1 MKSYLLGGA
10 AAVMLMGL
18 ATGTAWADAYKDGMA
33 AFRNEDYAAALSL
46 LMPYAKD
53 GDAEAAY
60 LLGEMFG
67 PRSWGQKG
75 ENRNGVEQ
83 DNAQAIYWWG
93 EAAKAG
99 NSNAQMKLGW
109 WLLKGRDVVKQ
120 DEAAGMNWLLMAAN
134 QGEPQAQY
142 EVGIGYW
149 KGRGVKPDPIA
160 AYMWLELCST
170 EPGFENAA
178 EYRDEVAKTM
188 TPEQVNQAKLMVQAF
203 APKRAN

>member
-1 MKSYLLGGA
+1 MTFSLRAGALALGI
-10 AAVMLMGL
+10 LGL
-18 ATGTAWADAYKDGMA
+18 VHGTALAGSLEDGML
-33 AFRNEDYAAALSL
+33 AFRSEDYGKALSL
-46 LMPYAKD
+46 LMPFAKE
-53 GDAEAAY
+53 GNAEAAY
-60 LLGEMFG
+60 LLGEMYG

-83 DNAQAIYWWG
+83 DNEQAIYWWG
-93 EAAKAG
+93 EAAKKGYAD
-99 NSNAQMKLGW
+99 AQLKLGW

-160 AYMWLELCST
+160 AYMWLDLCSS
-170 EPGFENAA
+170 EPGFDNAA
-178 EYRDEVAKTM
+178 NYRDEVAKGM
-188 TPEQVNQAKLMVQAF
+188 TAEQVNQAKLMVQAF
-203 APKRAN
+203 APKRGN